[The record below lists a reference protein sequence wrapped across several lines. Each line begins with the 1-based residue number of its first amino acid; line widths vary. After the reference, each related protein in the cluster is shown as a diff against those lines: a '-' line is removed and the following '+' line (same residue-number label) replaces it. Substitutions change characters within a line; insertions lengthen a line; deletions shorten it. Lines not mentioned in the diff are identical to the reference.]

1 MSTSLGRLIVVVV
14 VVVSRFEWWI
24 RGATTSAKTARWRCA
39 RRTARGDRHARGL
52 LYHRPSARPSS
63 PNAAESLCVV
73 HPHHARKARRGKA
86 SGGWMDT
93 NFSSARR
100 DSTRTASMSSLIH
113 AFLFF
118 FFHRGSQIVESLGFA
133 QPRRRARAKETEVH
147 PRRVRLDKN
156 ERLDGLGL
164 HARRRSRVRFSLF
177 SSRQGSQIVESL
189 GFVQPH
195 HTRVQQSKA
204 MEAKR

>member
-1 MSTSLGRLIVVVV
+1 VTPTRQSMSTSLGRLIVVVV

-93 NFSSARR
+93 NARW
-100 DSTRTASMSSLIH
+100 L
-113 AFLFF
+113 
-118 FFHRGSQIVESLGFA
+118 
-133 QPRRRARAKETEVH
+133 RRAS
-147 PRRVRLDKN
+147 
-156 ERLDGLGL
+156 GL
-164 HARRRSRVRFSLF
+164 HAHRVDVEFNSCIPILFFPSRVTDRRVSRFCPASKT
-177 SSRQGSQIVESL
+177 RASQRDR
-189 GFVQPH
+189 GAP
-195 HTRVQQSKA
+195 
-204 MEAKR
+204 EASEAGQK

>member
-1 MSTSLGRLIVVVV
+1 VRRRRAGGAHDGRRAAIVTREVFSTTVRPP
-14 VVVSRFEWWI
+14 
-24 RGATTSAKTARWRCA
+24 A
-39 RRTARGDRHARGL
+39 RRVPTRRSPYVSSTLTTHAKQGEAKRAGD
-52 LYHRPSARPSS
+52 
-63 PNAAESLCVV
+63 
-73 HPHHARKARRGKA
+73 
-86 SGGWMDT
+86 GWTPMRDPP
-93 NFSSARR
+93 RR